1 MPLALVVAVA
11 VADPLKAAP
20 APVAGAVK
28 VTVTPLIGLLLASF
42 TVACSAVVNAL
53 FTMALCGVPA
63 EAEIVAVPACCCDD
77 RAAPFNVTLPAPAA
91 ITQLMVMVWPA
102 EAAL

>member
-11 VADPLKAAP
+11 VADPLNAAP
-20 APVAGAVK
+20 APLAGAVK

-42 TVACSAVVNAL
+42 TVACSAVVKAL

-63 EAEIVAVPACCCDD
+63 VAEMVAVPACCDD
-77 RAAPFNVTLPAPAA
+77 KAAPFKVTLPAPAA
-91 ITQLMVMVWPA
+91 MTQLIVMVWPA